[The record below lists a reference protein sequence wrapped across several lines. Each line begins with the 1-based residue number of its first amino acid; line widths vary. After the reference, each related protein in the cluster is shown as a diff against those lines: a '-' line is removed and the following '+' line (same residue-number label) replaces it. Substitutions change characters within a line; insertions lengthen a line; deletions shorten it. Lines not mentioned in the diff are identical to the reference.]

1 MRKNELFTEAMSVS
15 GLANQIEADFKGW
28 GVFHIDNADTL
39 LWLREVEGVDLAAAA
54 VMWANESTFRYQVEP
69 NKNSPR
75 NPDDLFEHYDVGP
88 GQINVGRTRA
98 DIEVKFI
105 NPKGIELLRA
115 FGTKEIPPDPLENL
129 RLSCRKLM
137 RIGQGTITGPSDTV
151 LYPPVAHVWAD
162 VPEVERNERRS
173 VAYCGPDSRPARY
186 KSWVKYAPLFT
197 RFFQLYDV

>member
-1 MRKNELFTEAMSVS
+1 MRKNELFADAMSVS
-15 GLANQIEADFKGW
+15 GLAGQIEVDFHDW
-28 GVFHIDNADTL
+28 GIFHLDNADTL
-39 LWLREVEGVDLAAAA
+39 LWLHQVEGVDLATAA
-54 VMWANESTFRYQVEP
+54 VTWANESTFRYHVEP

-98 DIEVKFI
+98 DIEVKFL
-105 NPKGIELLRA
+105 NAKGIDLIRA

-151 LYPPVAHVWAD
+151 LYPSVAHVWAD

-173 VAYCGPDSRPARY
+173 VAYCGPESRPARY
-186 KSWVKYAPLFT
+186 QSWVKYGPLFT